1 MKKQLLLGSTALI
14 VGALAVP
21 GFAVAEEKVKLEV
34 RGYANQYFGIGD
46 VDVDADNTD
55 TGATTS
61 QDSTSEYSDGEIHF
75 KGRTTLDNG
84 LTVGVHVE
92 LEFNESG
99 DQIDEQYVWLR
110 GDFGKLVIGSENLPD
125 YLTFWGVTA
134 PNVGVPINSGWISV
148 FAPIPKGITTGFRSS
163 MQTTNLTLTNDT
175 FQIGYQSPR
184 FSGFQFVVGY
194 APTDASSGN
203 PKNAVTDE
211 DAELTNI
218 ISVGANFSESFNG
231 VDVGFAVGYEH
242 ADGPSKAG
250 TAQTQLNIDARTTI
264 LGNLVGGTFAGG
276 FDLNSTTLTDAQ
288 EDEKA
293 VVDGIL
299 ANDKVAATDVS
310 DPQIFKVGAS
320 IGSGGFSIAGS
331 YGVYDSDGSD
341 DGISY
346 DIGASYSTGPWGVS
360 VAYFHGEEE
369 GTAGG
374 GDDEV
379 DAVVGA
385 VSYSLGPGIKT
396 SLSIL
401 YAKWED
407 EGGVVESESTMGIL
421 GLAISF

>member
-92 LEFNESG
+92 LEFNENT

-134 PNVGVPINSGWISV
+134 PNVGVPINSGWISA
-148 FAPIPKGITTGFRSS
+148 FAPIPSGITSGFRSS
-163 MQTTNLTLTNDT
+163 IQTTNLTLTNDT

-242 ADGPSKAG
+242 ADGPNKAG
-250 TAQTQLNIDARTTI
+250 KAQTDLNISAREGLRDSADLDI
-264 LGNLVGGTFAGG
+264 LDPELLFGATGLSA
-276 FDLNSTTLTDAQ
+276 
-288 EDEKA
+288 DEKKDLA
-293 VVDGIL
+293 IVDGLL
-299 ANDKVAATDVS
+299 ANDGVKATDVS